1 MKYCIKFHI
10 APLEDFFSCKL
21 SSTIWHSR
29 EGNMTEGG
37 AKPENQ
43 RKHWKKSAFLENC
56 NNLTI

>member
-37 AKPENQ
+37 AKPEN
-43 RKHWKKSAFLENC
+43 
-56 NNLTI
+56 